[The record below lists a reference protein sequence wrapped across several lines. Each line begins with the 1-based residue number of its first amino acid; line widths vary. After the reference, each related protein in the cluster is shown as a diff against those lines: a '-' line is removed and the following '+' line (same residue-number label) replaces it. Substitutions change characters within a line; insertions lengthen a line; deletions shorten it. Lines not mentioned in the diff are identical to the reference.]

1 MGGGG
6 TNQENQLEDDPTA
19 GLDREGSLGETGR
32 GTTGHG
38 EPHHGASEQV
48 WLKNLPKGGKSSRPG
63 KREENQGIEV
73 SGRQI
78 CPKPF
83 VSTRSIPFLL
93 FLSDVDPCDLR
104 RKSEAHQLPGLQV
117 FHPAVRHLRPHG
129 ESSADTHTGGPDGI
143 MVEQY
148 CNQEILISVSSSCRG
163 VGKAVSIQN

>member
-48 WLKNLPKGGKSSRPG
+48 WLQNLPKGGKSSRPG

-83 VSTRSIPFLL
+83 ISTRSIPFLL
-93 FLSDVDPCDLR
+93 FLSDNDPCDLGGSLKHISYQAFR
-104 RKSEAHQLPGLQV
+104 SSILQCDTSVLTESLLQTLIQVDRMELWLNNIAIRK
-117 FHPAVRHLRPHG
+117 
-129 ESSADTHTGGPDGI
+129 
-143 MVEQY
+143 Y
-148 CNQEILISVSSSCRG
+148 
-163 VGKAVSIQN
+163 